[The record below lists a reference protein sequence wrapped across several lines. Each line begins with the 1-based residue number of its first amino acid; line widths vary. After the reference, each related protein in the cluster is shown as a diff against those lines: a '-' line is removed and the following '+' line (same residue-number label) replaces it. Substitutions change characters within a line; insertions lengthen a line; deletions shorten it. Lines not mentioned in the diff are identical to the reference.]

1 MAEKKVKKEAKEY
14 TVNVK
19 SVGSRIAWKGKS
31 IILNNGLPQTTL
43 KAMFAM
49 GIKSIKKAK

>member
-1 MAEKKVKKEAKEY
+1 MAENKVKKEAKEY